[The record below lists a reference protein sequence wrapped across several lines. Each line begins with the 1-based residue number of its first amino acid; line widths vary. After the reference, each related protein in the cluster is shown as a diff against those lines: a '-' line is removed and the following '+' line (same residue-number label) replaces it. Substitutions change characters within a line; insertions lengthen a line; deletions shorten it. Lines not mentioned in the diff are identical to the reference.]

1 MAGGCHSHRLY
12 SHSYDCK
19 VKTLTSVLTV
29 EYTDFLGFDRWLRW
43 IEYAHIY
50 RSIRKNSDSTPSLV
64 YGLTIAV
71 TAVTIESMGVT
82 PPELLDYI
90 VHKRLVTPCSIYTL
104 NCILTTWPNEM
115 VVLYHLTNAEN
126 TPCLLCDP
134 SLIWHPWKSHFI
146 DVEQA
151 YLPPCL
157 HTLQY
162 VISYQGFLVSA
173 Q

>member
-1 MAGGCHSHRLY
+1 MC
-12 SHSYDCK
+12 
-19 VKTLTSVLTV
+19 
-29 EYTDFLGFDRWLRW
+29 
-43 IEYAHIY
+43 
-50 RSIRKNSDSTPSLV
+50 SDSTPSLV
-64 YGLTIAV
+64 YRLTIAV
-71 TAVTIESMGVT
+71 VAVTIEPMGVT

-146 DVEQA
+146 DIEQA

-162 VISYQGFLVSA
+162 II
-173 Q
+173 